1 MRASLSLLLLL
12 VGLVG
17 ARPGPDTALT
27 CSLAMPTFRAPR
39 LMAVPSCPPSWN
51 LELTVDLPNPGWEV
65 EVDEV
70 CKTDDSGR
78 RVIRISSRGKP
89 GAWPQVIT
97 TRKLRVPLGSMR
109 KGAHLLDLHYRKSPD
124 TRYRRVQ
131 ALVLDAK

>member
-17 ARPGPDTALT
+17 ARPGSDTALT
-27 CSLAMPTFRAPR
+27 CSLARPVFRAPR
-39 LMAVPSCPPSWN
+39 LVVVHDCPPAWA
-51 LELTVDLPNPGWEV
+51 LELTVDLPHPGWEV

-70 CKTDDSGR
+70 CKTDGSRR
-78 RVIRISSRGKP
+78 RVVRISSRGKP
-89 GAWPQVIT
+89 GSWPQVIT

-131 ALVLDAK
+131 ALVLDAR

>member
-1 MRASLSLLLLL
+1 MRSSLSILFLL

-17 ARPGPDTALT
+17 ARPGPETALT
-27 CSLAMPTFRAPR
+27 CSLATPVFRAAR
-39 LMAVPSCPPSWN
+39 LVAVHHCPPAWT
-51 LELTVDLPNPGWEV
+51 LELTVDLPDPGWEV
-65 EVDEV
+65 EVDEI
-70 CKTDDSGR
+70 CKPDDARR
-78 RVIRISSRGKP
+78 RVVRISSRGKA

-109 KGAHLLDLHYRKSPD
+109 KGAYLLDLHYRKSPD

>member
-17 ARPGPDTALT
+17 ARPGPETALT
-27 CSLAMPTFRAPR
+27 CTLRRPVFRAPR
-39 LMAVPSCPPSWN
+39 LVAVPSCPPTWN

-65 EVDEV
+65 EMDEV
-70 CKTDDSGR
+70 GKPDDAGR
-78 RVIRISSRGKP
+78 RVIKISSRGKP
-89 GAWPQVIT
+89 GGWPQVIT
-97 TRKLRVPLGSMR
+97 TRELRVPLGSMR
-109 KGAHLLDLHYRKSPD
+109 KGSYLLDLRYRKSPD